1 MVINESSSVVFAACA
16 DASRSM
22 SIVNTIGNS
31 VTEVQAGIAGAETD
45 TLEIEKPG
53 VSRALLYGVP

>member
-1 MVINESSSVVFAACA
+1 
-16 DASRSM
+16 M
-22 SIVNTIGNS
+22 SIVNTIGNL
-31 VTEVQAGIAGAETD
+31 VTAAQAGIVGAETD

>member
-1 MVINESSSVVFAACA
+1 MLSAYA

-22 SIVNTIGNS
+22 SIVNTIGNRVS
-31 VTEVQAGIAGAETD
+31 AAQAGIVGAETD
-45 TLEIEKPG
+45 TLDIEKPG

>member
-1 MVINESSSVVFAACA
+1 MLPARA

-31 VTEVQAGIAGAETD
+31 VVAAEAGIVGAETD
-45 TLEIEKPG
+45 TLDIEKPG

>member
-1 MVINESSSVVFAACA
+1 
-16 DASRSM
+16 M

-31 VTEVQAGIAGAETD
+31 VAAAQAGKVDAETD